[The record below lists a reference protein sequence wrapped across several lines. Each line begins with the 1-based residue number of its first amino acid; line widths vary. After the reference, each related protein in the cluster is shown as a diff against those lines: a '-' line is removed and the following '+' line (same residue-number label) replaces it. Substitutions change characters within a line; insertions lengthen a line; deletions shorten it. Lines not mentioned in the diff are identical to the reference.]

1 VNVLEPGVGL
11 NLSNVDLTSGSEVVA
26 KLKVFLSKILL
37 NILFKEYF
45 EALATNEILQI
56 VVFSIFFGLAAAS
69 IEIML
74 NLWSLLWIK
83 CRILF

>member
-1 VNVLEPGVGL
+1 MFLSWVGL
-11 NLSNVDLTSGSEVVA
+11 NLSNVDLTSGSVVA
-26 KLKVFLSKILL
+26 KTQSIFWKFYWTYCS
-37 NILFKEYF
+37 KEYF

-56 VVFSIFFGLAAAS
+56 VVFIFFGLAAAS

-74 NLWSLLWIK
+74 NLWSLLLIK